1 MVFHEASL
9 IAFDV
14 RIVEPTFFFFIGR
27 TGPKQMTSSRFPD
40 GNSNYN
46 ENYDYVFQGWNLV
59 LLS

>member
-14 RIVEPTFFFFIGR
+14 RIVEPTFFFLLEEQGL
-27 TGPKQMTSSRFPD
+27 KQMTSSRFPD

-46 ENYDYVFQGWNLV
+46 ENYD
-59 LLS
+59 

>member
-27 TGPKQMTSSRFPD
+27 TGPKTDDF
-40 GNSNYN
+40 
-46 ENYDYVFQGWNLV
+46 F
-59 LLS
+59 